1 MDIGG
6 GYVMDDYRMEKPVGQ
21 LPVSTNPMQSQA

>member
-6 GYVMDDYRMEKPVGQ
+6 GYVMDDYRMEKP
-21 LPVSTNPMQSQA
+21 LPTAGAAAIPGM